1 MAYSELPWRPFLGHQ
16 AWSWTTL
23 RRGNVFYYVYKGFFY
38 FCRFFTFLTF
48 LFLFERFFTYMMWCA
63 WSLDEGQYSWWPPRP
78 SVVFLVQRKR
88 QITVAKST
96 SKSTTSFFSMRHN
109 WISGHGAKLLV
120 SHSSMYLMVIRC
132 DCSQPSLPTVVPRSA
147 QHTSISQFISDV

>member
-23 RRGNVFYYVYKGFFY
+23 RRGNVFYYVYKGF
-38 FCRFFTFLTF
+38 
-48 LFLFERFFTYMMWCA
+48 LFLSRFYVFTVFIFIWTFFTYMIWCA

-78 SVVFLVQRKR
+78 SVVFVVQRKR
-88 QITVAKST
+88 QITVAMST

-120 SHSSMYLMVIRC
+120 SHGRMYLMVIRC